1 MRASELAIL
10 AAHGIA
16 FDANIAP
23 TVEYVGMT
31 GKPEDAA
38 PWKGDF
44 QMAADA
50 QPALI
55 TATNAGIPAYLAN
68 LLDPEVVRVLVTP
81 MKAAEIYGEAKR
93 GDWVTMTT
101 QFGLV
106 ESTGEVSS
114 YGDYSNN
121 GSSGANVNWIA
132 RQSYHFQ
139 VISQWGERELEMY
152 GLAKINYVSEVNVAS
167 ALVMNKFLN
176 KTYFYGVSGLE
187 NYGALNDPD
196 LIASI
201 VPTTK
206 AAGGYTWAVATAQE
220 IYNDFL
226 KLFGQLQTQMAGNV
240 PDMEAK
246 MTVAMSPTLRVNL
259 KKVSAYN
266 VTAEQTIKENF
277 PNLTIKT
284 APEFTT
290 GGGELMQLFL
300 DDVDGIK
307 TTFNAFTEKMRAHPV
322 IPDLSSFKQKKS
334 AGTWG
339 NINRRPIA
347 LASMLGM

>member
-1 MRASELAIL
+1 MRANELAIL
-10 AAHGIA
+10 AGHGIA
-16 FDANIAP
+16 FDAALAAR
-23 TVEYVGMT
+23 VEYI
-31 GKPEDAA
+31 EDD
-38 PWKGDF
+38 WKADF
-44 QMAADA
+44 SLAMDA
-50 QPALI
+50 QPGLI
-55 TATNAGIPAYLAN
+55 TASNAGVPAYLAN
-68 LLDPEVVRVLVTP
+68 LLDPEVVRVIVTP
-81 MKAAEIYGEAKR
+81 MKAAEIYGEAKK
-93 GDWVTMTT
+93 GDWTTLTT

-106 ESTGEVSS
+106 EANGEVSS
-114 YGDYSNN
+114 YGDYNNN
-121 GSSGANVNWIA
+121 GSTGANVNWMT

-139 VISQWGERELEMY
+139 TISQFGERELDMY
-152 GLAKINYVSEVNVAS
+152 GLAKINYVSEVNIAS
-167 ALVMNKFLN
+167 ALVISKFLN
-176 KTYFYGVSGLE
+176 KTYFYGVNGLA
-187 NYGALNDPD
+187 NYGALNDPS

-201 VPTTK
+201 TPTTK
-206 AAGGYTWAVATAQE
+206 TAGGYTWAVATAQE

-240 PDMEAK
+240 PDMEAG
-246 MTVAMSPTLRVNL
+246 MTIVMSPTMRVNL

-266 VTAEQTIKENF
+266 VTAEQTIQENF
-277 PNLTIKT
+277 PNLKIKT
-284 APEFTT
+284 APEMTT
-290 GGGELMQLFL
+290 QGGELMQLFL